1 LVESVLKIKI
11 KYYIYDFLK
20 ITREMKMNVNSIVLA
35 LCYILALY
43 GLIVLIRKIM
53 SDDKDKK
60 WFSEQYR
67 YTPCVCGG
75 QWDGSR
81 YVQGCTGDCG
91 GSWD

>member
-1 LVESVLKIKI
+1 
-11 KYYIYDFLK
+11 
-20 ITREMKMNVNSIVLA
+20 MKMNVNSIILV

-53 SDDKDKK
+53 SDDKEKK

-67 YTPCVCGG
+67 SCVCGPR
-75 QWDGSR
+75 WNGSR
-81 YVQGCTGDCG
+81 LVQECTGNCG